1 MIFVGIDWAESH
13 HDILVEDD
21 QGQVVA
27 RRRIEHSLGGVGQLH
42 ALLTEH
48 VDDPDEV
55 LIGLETDRGL
65 LVNALVAAGYQ
76 VYAINP
82 LSVSRYRDRHTTSGA
97 KSDRGDAKVLADL
110 VRTDRHNHRGVAAD
124 SALVLAIRH
133 LARAHQSLIWTRQRQ
148 LNQLRSTLRDY
159 YPSALEVFG
168 TELAHPDA
176 LEVLAMAPTPELGR
190 RASTAKVRSALKR
203 GGRQRHLEERAA
215 QIRAALRSPQ
225 LQAPPLLADAM
236 GTTTAAL
243 VAVLRE
249 LNVQIATVEAK
260 LAERFEQHPDAKK
273 LLSLPGLGHIL
284 GARVLGEF
292 GDQPNRYP
300 NAKARRN
307 YAGTSPITITS
318 GLSEAVIARHIR
330 NARLFDAC
338 WQWAFCSLTASPAAR
353 AFYDAHNPGPHTGKT
368 ARRKL
373 ANKLVGILH
382 GVLTHDSAYN
392 EQLAFPTQLNSD
404 DQQLAA

>member
-1 MIFVGIDWAESH
+1 MIFVGIDWAEAH
-13 HDILVEDD
+13 HDALIEDD
-21 QGQVVA
+21 QGRVLG
-27 RRRIEHSLGGVGQLH
+27 RRRIEHSLEGVGQLH
-42 ALLTEH
+42 ALLAEQA
-48 VDDPDEV
+48 DDPAKV
-55 LIGLETDRGL
+55 VIGLETDRGL

-97 KSDRGDAKVLADL
+97 KSDRGDAKVLADV
-110 VRTDRHNHRGVAAD
+110 VRTDRHNHRPVAAD
-124 SALVLAIRH
+124 SELVEAIRH

-148 LNQLRSTLRDY
+148 INQLRSTLRDY
-159 YPSALEVFG
+159 YPAALEAFG
-168 TELAHPDA
+168 NDLGHSDA
-176 LEVLAMAPTPELGR
+176 VEVLAIAPTPELGR
-190 RASTAKVRSALKR
+190 RASTAKIRAALRR
-203 GGRQRHLEERAA
+203 GGRQRRLDERAA
-215 QIRAALRSPQ
+215 QIREALRSQQ

-249 LNVQIATVEAK
+249 LNIQIVAVEAK
-260 LAERFEQHPDAKK
+260 LVERFEQHPDAKK

-292 GDQPNRYP
+292 GDEPNRYAQ
-300 NAKARRN
+300 AKARRN
-307 YAGTSPITITS
+307 YAGTSPITIAS
-318 GLSEAVIARHIR
+318 GTCEAVIARHIR

-338 WQWAFCSLTASPAAR
+338 WQWAFCALTASPGAR
-353 AFYDAHNPGPHTGKT
+353 AFYDAHNPGPHTAKT

-382 GVLTHDSAYN
+382 GVLTHDDVYD
-392 EQLAFPTQLNSD
+392 EHLAFATWLKND
-404 DQQLAA
+404 DEHLAA

>member
-1 MIFVGIDWAESH
+1 MIFVGIDWAEQH

-21 QGQVVA
+21 QGRVLA
-27 RRRIEHSLGGVGQLH
+27 RCRTEHSLAGVGQLH
-42 ALLTEH
+42 ALLAEH
-48 VDDPDEV
+48 ADDPAEV
-55 LIGLETDRGL
+55 VIGLEIDRGL

-110 VRTDRHNHRGVAAD
+110 VRTDRHNHRQVAAD
-124 SALVLAIRH
+124 SQLVEAIRH

-148 LNQLRSTLRDY
+148 INQLRSTLRDY
-159 YPSALEVFG
+159 YPTALETLG
-168 TELAHPDA
+168 TDLAHPDA
-176 LEVLAMAPTPELGR
+176 VEVLAIAPTPELGR
-190 RASTAKVRSALKR
+190 RASMAKIRSALKR
-203 GGRQRHLEERAA
+203 GGRQRRLDERAA
-215 QIRAALRSPQ
+215 QIRDALRSPQ
-225 LQAPPLLADAM
+225 LQAPPLLVDAM
-236 GTTTAAL
+236 GVTTAAL

-249 LNVQIATVEAK
+249 VNVQIAAVEAK
-260 LAERFEQHPDAKK
+260 LVEHFEQHPDAKK
-273 LLSLPGLGHIL
+273 LLSLPGLGHVL

-307 YAGTSPITITS
+307 YAGTSPITIAS
-318 GLSEAVIARHIR
+318 GTSEAVIARHIR
-330 NARLFDAC
+330 NERLFDAC
-338 WQWAFCSLTASPAAR
+338 WQWAFCALTASPGAR
-353 AFYDAHNPGPHTGKT
+353 AFYDAHNAGTHTSKI

-382 GVLTHDSAYN
+382 GVVTHDAPYD
-392 EQLAFPTQLNSD
+392 EHLAFATWLKTHDP
-404 DQQLAA
+404 QLAA